1 MRLVAF
7 GLSPATADEEPFMRA
22 SQFWTLLQ
30 DEFGSAN
37 AGVIASSLE
46 LPGLHAT
53 AEQALATGMDPRE
66 IWAAVCDLHDI
77 PAARRLGK
85 DIAPRDNDVI

>member
-1 MRLVAF
+1 MRQ
-7 GLSPATADEEPFMRA
+7 SH
-22 SQFWTLLQ
+22 FWTLLE

-46 LPGLHAT
+46 LPGLQAT
-53 AEQALATGMDPRE
+53 AQQALTNGVDPRTV
-66 IWAAVCDLHDI
+66 WQAVCDLHDI

-85 DIAPRDNDVI
+85 DQAPRDTGTF